1 MGDRL
6 LRLYH
11 ALPGPARSLA
21 ATARGLYLRSWRYGP
36 NTERLVH
43 EALDR
48 DSWSRTQWQAWQEER
63 LAYVLHRAATK
74 VPYFREQWASRRR
87 SGDRASWEILGNWP
101 KLAKDIVRAQ
111 PRAFVAD
118 DCDPRRMF
126 HERTSGTTG
135 KPLDLWWSRA
145 TVQAWYALF
154 EARVRSW
161 SGVSRRDRWAI
172 VGGQLVVPAGR
183 RRPPYW
189 VWNAALSQLYVSSYH
204 MAPQFIP
211 ACLAALRRYGVT
223 YLFGYSSSLHAMA
236 CEALAT
242 GWSDQALRVAIT
254 NAEPLQEHQRKTIE
268 QAFNCRVRQTYG
280 MAEIVAAAAECDDG
294 RLHVWP
300 EVGVIEVMDG
310 HDNVAPG
317 AAGDFVC
324 TGLINADMPLIRYEV
339 GDAGGI
345 SDGPERCSCG
355 RTLPTISNVDGR
367 SGDLL
372 LTRDGRRVFWLNPVF
387 YGLPIREAQIVQ
399 ESLDTLRVPFVPAN
413 GFTAAHARSLIQRL
427 HARMGKVEVTL
438 EVVQQ
443 IPRGSNRN
451 FRPVICTVPARERVS
466 PAPA

>member
-87 SGDRASWEILGNWP
+87 SGDRASWEILANWP

-126 HERTSGTTG
+126 HEHTSGTTG

-223 YLFGYSSSLHAMA
+223 YLYGYSSSLHAMA

-242 GWSDQALRVAIT
+242 GWGDHALRVAIT
-254 NAEPLQEHQRKTIE
+254 NSPSCPRMASRRHMAAPL
-268 QAFNCRVRQTYG
+268 
-280 MAEIVAAAAECDDG
+280 
-294 RLHVWP
+294 
-300 EVGVIEVMDG
+300 
-310 HDNVAPG
+310 
-317 AAGDFVC
+317 
-324 TGLINADMPLIRYEV
+324 
-339 GDAGGI
+339 
-345 SDGPERCSCG
+345 S
-355 RTLPTISNVDGR
+355 
-367 SGDLL
+367 
-372 LTRDGRRVFWLNPVF
+372 
-387 YGLPIREAQIVQ
+387 
-399 ESLDTLRVPFVPAN
+399 
-413 GFTAAHARSLIQRL
+413 TASARGW
-427 HARMGKVEVTL
+427 ARWT
-438 EVVQQ
+438 
-443 IPRGSNRN
+443 
-451 FRPVICTVPARERVS
+451 
-466 PAPA
+466 